1 MLKQSN
7 IIIDV
12 HLNNQDPAAV
22 REEIR
27 AGLLSIP
34 RTLPTKY
41 FYDDQG
47 SALFEQICESPEYYP
62 TRTEHQL
69 LKTVADELVAKTG
82 AEELVELGSGAATK
96 TRVLLDAMARAN
108 QLRFYVPFDFSEG
121 IVRRVAHELVEEYEG
136 LQVHGVV
143 GDFLAHLEHI
153 PQGGRRLIV
162 FLGGTI
168 GNLGPEAAPAFLSSV
183 FDEMDQGDFF
193 LLGVQLITDVDR
205 LEAAYND
212 SAGLSAAFNKNMLR
226 ALQSVIDVEFDLDAF
241 DHVARFNRSEHRI
254 EMHLRSVREQAIP
267 IPKLEFTLHLKE
279 GEEILTEI
287 STKYTRHHV
296 ETLLAGAGFSPV
308 AWYTDPHHLHGLAL
322 AQKPSGRS

>member
-12 HLNNQDPAAV
+12 HLNSQDPDSA

-27 AGLLSIP
+27 AGLLATP

-41 FYDDQG
+41 FYDDRG
-47 SALFEQICESPEYYP
+47 SALFEQICEAPEYYP

-69 LKTVADELVAKTG
+69 LKTIADEVVAQTG

-121 IVRRVAHELVEEYEG
+121 IVRRVAQELVEEYEG
-136 LQVHGVV
+136 LRVHGVV
-143 GDFLAHLEHI
+143 GDFLAHLEHL
-153 PQGGRRLIV
+153 PEGGRRLV
-162 FLGGTI
+162 MFLGGTI
-168 GNLGPEAAPAFLSSV
+168 GNLGPDAAPVFLSSV
-183 FDEMDQGDFF
+183 LHEMERGDFF
-193 LLGVQLITDVDR
+193 LLGVQLITDVTR
-205 LEAAYND
+205 LESAYND
-212 SAGLSAAFNKNMLR
+212 SAGLSAAFNKNMLC
-226 ALQSVIDVEFDLDAF
+226 ALQSVIGVAFDHDAF
-241 DHVARFNRSEHRI
+241 DHVARFNHAEHRI
-254 EMHLRSVREQAIP
+254 EMYLRSVRRQVIP
-267 IPKLEFTLHLKE
+267 IPELGLTLRLEE

-296 ETLLAGAGFSPV
+296 EALLTRAGFSPV
-308 AWYTDPHHLHGLAL
+308 AWYSDPAHLHGLAL
-322 AQKPSGRS
+322 AQKPSG